1 MTRESLSPP
10 TTHLTPIRLI
20 LFSVGLFAVQ
30 TFWGFSMATM
40 PLYLFEITKSETIT
54 GIILSGAG
62 IFGIMMPIL
71 SGVLSDKINT
81 RWGRRKLLIITGWFL
96 VIVILLLL
104 PSVSS
109 LILIIPL
116 TLLLYA
122 SFFTAMVPYFALL
135 PDITPPEMRG
145 LASGMMFFVGGIGIL
160 SYLYFG
166 ARAWDTCP
174 EMAFSFAAISIA
186 VSVIIMVIG
195 TSEPIEITDSPP
207 LKSFFGR
214 VKKEKNILLFY
225 TGMTLWWGGTWMVN
239 SLFVISA
246 QELFDASVDEAVLG
260 LFITTLSYVLF
271 ALPMGILGDKV
282 GQKRLMTWG
291 LVSYGLIFFMVTL
304 ITKIHIAYIFMAIA
318 GIDFAVLL
326 AVGYAFFLKLIPK
339 DHAAGFVG
347 IYMACQNGSLLVGPA
362 IGGAL
367 MDSFGAQLPFIG
379 AGALILIGFFIFSK
393 IKE

>member
-1 MTRESLSPP
+1 MTRESHSSPA
-10 TTHLTPIRLI
+10 TGITLFRLI

-40 PLYLFEITKSETIT
+40 PLYLFEITESETLT

-62 IFGIMMPIL
+62 IFGILMPIL

-81 RWGRRKLLIITGWFL
+81 RWGRRKPFIITGWLL

-109 LILIIPL
+109 LVFIIPL

-135 PDITPPEMRG
+135 PDITPPDMRG

-160 SYLYFG
+160 SYLFFG
-166 ARAWDTCP
+166 ARAWDTSP
-174 EMAFSFAAISIA
+174 ETSFSFAAISIA
-186 VSVIIMVIG
+186 VSVFIMFVG
-195 TSEPIEITDSPP
+195 TSEPDNSPDSSSPKRFFNEI
-207 LKSFFGR
+207 
-214 VKKEKNILLFY
+214 KKEKNALLLY
-225 TGMTLWWGGTWMVN
+225 AGMILWWSGTWMVN

-246 QELFDASVDEAVLG
+246 QELFGASVDEAVLG
-260 LFITTLSYVLF
+260 LFITTLAYVLF
-271 ALPMGILGDKV
+271 ALPMGLLGDRV

-291 LVSYGLIFFMVTL
+291 LVSYGLIFFLVTL
-304 ITKIHIAYIFMAIA
+304 IREIHTAYFFMAIA
-318 GIDFAVLL
+318 GVDFAILL

-362 IGGAL
+362 IGGVL

-379 AGALILIGFFIFSK
+379 AGTLILIGFFIFSR
-393 IKE
+393 IRE